1 MPRKWGMEGVVFQAE
16 GMGVISNLVELKKKM
31 RGWNRQ
37 KWGWSENRKSEEERY
52 QAIADTG
59 RPGKEDS
66 LNLTK
71 IHMIYIFP
79 EGISFVA
86 KMLGR
91 LVITSSLQGI
101 SVKIICLWV
110 TKKKISWKY
119 SGLSKE
125 LFFLT
130 SQDVWYRQFRRAD
143 VVTQGCHY
151 DTFSLN
157 ISTLVSLL
165 LFYVSHDH
173 KMAWRS
179 KHCIQVPG

>member
-16 GMGVISNLVELKKKM
+16 GVGVTSNLVELKKKM
-31 RGWNRQ
+31 WGWNCR
-37 KWGWSENRKSEEERY
+37 KWEWSENRKPEEERY

-71 IHMIYIFP
+71 IHMIYVFP
-79 EGISFVA
+79 EGISFAA
-86 KMLGR
+86 KMLVW

-110 TKKKISWKY
+110 TQKIYISWKY
-119 SGLSKE
+119 SGLSKD

-130 SQDVWYRQFRRAD
+130 SQDVWYRQFRAD

-157 ISTLVSLL
+157 ISTLVRLL